1 MTASPPSSPTATEY
15 RPCVGIAL
23 FNPQGLVFVGH
34 RRTALADPHW
44 QMPQGGIDR
53 GETPEVAA
61 FRELAEETG
70 TAKARIIGE
79 IAEWLSY
86 DLPRELQGR
95 ALRGNYR
102 GQRQKWFAMRF
113 EGADKDFNLATA
125 HPEFDDWKWVPL
137 SDIVGLIIDFKR
149 QVYERVA
156 AEFARFAAPAE

>member
-1 MTASPPSSPTATEY
+1 MSETPPQIPTASDY

-23 FNPQGLVFVGH
+23 FNRQGLVFVGH
-34 RRTALADPHW
+34 RKTTLADPHW

-53 GETPEVAA
+53 GETPEAA
-61 FRELAEETG
+61 ALRELAEETG

-79 IAEWLSY
+79 LGDWLSY

-95 ALRGNYR
+95 VLKGNYR

-113 EGADKDFNLATA
+113 LGVDVDFNLATA

-137 SDIVGLIIDFKR
+137 PEIVDLIIGFKR
-149 QVYERVA
+149 RVYERVA
-156 AEFARFAAPAE
+156 AEFARYAVPGE